1 MPATFRRHC
10 PQKKMQTLPIR
21 LLPGDDL
28 RKAVEQ
34 ALSQSGGKAAFVIAG
49 IGSLKP
55 ACLRLADQ
63 EQPEMFPGN
72 FEILTLMGSVSPDGA
87 HLHIS
92 VADESG
98 KVTGAHVS
106 YGCIIDTTAEI
117 LLLILPEW
125 SFSRNFDPA
134 TGFPELIIR
143 KAATNE

>member
-1 MPATFRRHC
+1 MPAKSRRHC
-10 PQKKMQTLPIR
+10 PTRTMRTLPIR

-28 RKAVEQ
+28 RKGVEQ
-34 ALSQSGGKAAFVIAG
+34 ALSRIGGKAAFVIAG

-55 ACLRLADQ
+55 ACLRLADHD
-63 EQPEMFPGN
+63 QPEIFPGN
-72 FEILTLMGSVSPDGA
+72 FEILTLMGSVAPDGA

-117 LLLILPEW
+117 LLVILPEW
-125 SFSRNFDPA
+125 SFSRKFDQA
-134 TGFPELIIR
+134 TGFPELMIE
-143 KAATNE
+143 KANKNE

>member
-1 MPATFRRHC
+1 
-10 PQKKMQTLPIR
+10 MQTLPIR

-28 RKAVEQ
+28 RKGVEQ
-34 ALSQSGGKAAFVIAG
+34 ALSRNGGKAAFVIAG

-92 VADESG
+92 VSDETG
-98 KVTGAHVS
+98 KVIGAHVS
-106 YGCIIDTTAEI
+106 YGCVIDTTAEI
-117 LLLILPEW
+117 LLVILPEW
-125 SFSRNFDPA
+125 SFSRKFDQV
-134 TGFPELIIR
+134 TGFPELIIE
-143 KAATNE
+143 KAKRNE

>member
-1 MPATFRRHC
+1 
-10 PQKKMQTLPIR
+10 MQTLPIR

-28 RKAVEQ
+28 RKGVEQ
-34 ALSQSGGKAAFVIAG
+34 ALSRIGGKAAFVIAG

-55 ACLRLADQ
+55 ACLRQANQD
-63 EQPEMFPGN
+63 QPEIFPGN
-72 FEILTLMGSVSPDGA
+72 FEILTLMGSVAPDGA

-117 LLLILPEW
+117 LLVILPEW
-125 SFSRNFDPA
+125 SFSRKMDAA
-134 TGFPELIIR
+134 TGFPELMIQ
-143 KAATNE
+143 AAKNNS